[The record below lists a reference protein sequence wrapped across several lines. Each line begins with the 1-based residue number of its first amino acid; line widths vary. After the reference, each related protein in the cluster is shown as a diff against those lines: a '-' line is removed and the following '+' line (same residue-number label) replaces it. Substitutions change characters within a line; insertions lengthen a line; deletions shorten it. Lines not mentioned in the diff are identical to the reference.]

1 MPSQIVKVLSCWGC
15 SIQNGY
21 SPKHQATTRM
31 AVRMKISPIS
41 CWMIVSVVIKR
52 EADVTQVSS
61 QLMQDWMNVVARP
74 RGHSWLKHSF
84 WRHFLFLLYV
94 RSLYFLLCFIASCTS
109 HWFALLSVLRLHG
122 FKSCWLLNV
131 KKHLIDYYLPGA
143 LNALFYCSWH
153 IVRDCSQDTTCLKYR
168 HVSCVTWVSS
178 SSQQMTQTVYSG
190 LGQTSPERNNCQVL
204 HTFAG
209 MMTRCKLCHCCK
221 FRYQNTALTESSKG
235 LVRTSPN
242 LPKARCS
249 SFAHVHWTICSIS
262 EFACSF
268 QLHGYSLFYQFLT
281 YQQHS

>member
-1 MPSQIVKVLSCWGC
+1 MLNDSFCC
-15 SIQNGY
+15 
-21 SPKHQATTRM
+21 HQERSWCDTSFFTTDAGLDERCCETPRALLVETLILASFSLF
-31 AVRMKISPIS
+31 AVCPVFIFS
-41 CWMIVSVVIKR
+41 
-52 EADVTQVSS
+52 T
-61 QLMQDWMNVVARP
+61 
-74 RGHSWLKHSF
+74 
-84 WRHFLFLLYV
+84 LFCCFM
-94 RSLYFLLCFIASCTS
+94 YFPLV
-109 HWFALLSVLRLHG
+109 ALLSVLRLHG

-153 IVRDCSQDTTCLKYR
+153 IVRDCSPDKTCLKHR
-168 HVSCVTWVSS
+168 LFLCVTWVSS
-178 SSQQMTQTVYSG
+178 SSSQQITQTVYSG

-221 FRYQNTALTESSKG
+221 FRYQNTALTERSKG
-235 LVRTSPN
+235 LVQTSPN

-268 QLHGYSLFYQFLT
+268 QLYVYSLFYRFLT